1 MKSLDEWKKTRHT
14 LIHRL
19 LGAYLIFALWLLG
32 LSGRLIY
39 LQIYKSEEYRLR
51 AVQQQVGF
59 IDLSPKRGDIVDR
72 HLDPLAISVTIDSIF
87 AHPQKVNEP
96 LATARILAPILQL
109 EEHHLYKKLIS
120 RERFV
125 YLARKLP
132 PRQAEKIRKLDL
144 GGIYFQE
151 ETKRVY
157 PGRELAAHVLGF
169 VGLDNEG
176 LSGLEYLYND
186 FIKGEKTRVNL
197 RFDAKRHSYYSG
209 TSVTQTQGNILVLN
223 IDSTIQ
229 YIAQQALEEAV
240 TSSGA
245 LNGTAIVMDP
255 HTGEVLAMTS
265 YPSFNPNCYADFTS
279 NARRNRGILDIY
291 EPGSTFK
298 VVTFSAV
305 LNEGLTDP
313 WETID
318 CRIGTLRIAGK
329 VYREAKRSFGFLPVT
344 EVLAKSS
351 NVGTIKLGL
360 RLGKE
365 KLYEYVRRLGFG
377 QKTQIDLPGEQAG
390 LLRPPAQWSRVSIG
404 AISIGQELGATPLQV
419 LRATSTIANGGLL
432 TAPRVVRHV
441 LTPQG
446 EVLYKPTLESHQ
458 VLSRRTVSQM
468 KEALSQVVLEGTG
481 KSAKLEG
488 YSSGGKTGTAQ
499 KFIDG
504 QYSMVSYVASYVGFA
519 PLHQPALCTIVV
531 IDEPKKHYYGG
542 QVAGPAYKQIMER
555 SLIHLRVP
563 QDQPVKTWQSAQ
575 TVTSPKPV
583 SPAADGIPALEQRLP
598 LQTLEETILTL
609 IQEQSVHSEHRSS
622 ITVNTN
628 TFSLPDF
635 TGLSLREAARQ
646 CAQLGLRLKIIG
658 DGNAVGQRPAS
669 GSKVS
674 KDTVCEIFFP
684 NEIRYASSKIAL
696 GSERQVAQRDQ
707 KNEP

>member
-1 MKSLDEWKKTRHT
+1 MNPLDEWKKTRHT

-32 LSGRLIY
+32 LTGRLIY
-39 LQIYKSEEYRLR
+39 LQVYKSEEYRLK
-51 AVQQQVGF
+51 AVQQQAGF
-59 IDLSPKRGDIVDR
+59 IELSPKRGDIVDR

-87 AHPQKVNEP
+87 THPRKVNEP
-96 LATARILAPILQL
+96 LATARTLAPILQQK
-109 EEHHLYKKLIS
+109 EQQLYEKLLS
-120 RERFV
+120 KERFV
-125 YLARKLP
+125 YLARKVP
-132 PRQAEKIRKLDL
+132 PRQAERIRKLDL
-144 GGIYFQE
+144 AGVYFQE

-186 FIKGEKTRVNL
+186 FIKGERTRVNL
-197 RFDAKRHSYYSG
+197 RFDAKRHSYYSD
-209 TSVTQTQGNILVLN
+209 TSVVQTQGNILVLN

-240 TSSGA
+240 TSSRA

-255 HTGEVLAMTS
+255 RTGEVLAMAS
-265 YPSFNPNCYADFTS
+265 YPSFNPNRYADFTS
-279 NARRNRGILDIY
+279 DARRNRSILDIY

-305 LNEGLTDP
+305 MNEGLAEP
-313 WETID
+313 WEAID
-318 CRIGTLRIAGK
+318 CRVGTLRIAGK
-329 VYREAKRSFGFLPVT
+329 VYREAKRSFGLLPLT
-344 EVLAKSS
+344 GVLAKSS

-365 KLYEYVRRLGFG
+365 KLYEYIRRLGFG
-377 QKTQIDLPGEQAG
+377 QKTHIDLPGEQAG
-390 LLRPPAQWSRVSIG
+390 LLRPPSQWSRISIG

-432 TAPRVVRHV
+432 TAPMIVRRV
-441 LTPQG
+441 LTPEG
-446 EVLYKPTLESHQ
+446 EVLYEPKPESRQ

-468 KEALSQVVLEGTG
+468 KEAMSQVVLEGTG

-499 KFIDG
+499 KFVDG
-504 QYSMVSYVASYVGFA
+504 RYSMVSYVASYVGFA
-519 PLHQPALCTIVV
+519 PLHESSLCAIVV
-531 IDEPKKHYYGG
+531 IDEPKNHYYGG
-542 QVAGPAYKQIMER
+542 QVAGPAFKQIMER
-555 SLIHLRVP
+555 SLIHLRIP
-563 QDQPVKTWQSAQ
+563 QDQPVETRQFAQ
-575 TVTSPKPV
+575 TVTSLEPAV
-583 SPAADGIPALEQRLP
+583 SDGISVVERELP

-609 IQEQSVHSEHRSS
+609 IQEESAGGEHRSS

-635 TGLSLREAARQ
+635 SGLSLREVARQ
-646 CAQLGLRLKIIG
+646 CAKLGLRLKAVG
-658 DGNAVGQRPAS
+658 DGMAVGQRPAA
-669 GSKVS
+669 GSEVS
-674 KDTVCEIFFP
+674 KDTVCEIFFS
-684 NEIRYASSKIAL
+684 NEARYASSRLAI
-696 GSERQVAQRDQ
+696 GSERQVARRDRG
-707 KNEP
+707 NEP